1 MLLNDGVKYEG
12 EFKMD
17 KFDGNGMLYY
27 VKDNITFE
35 GTFEEGKFINGK
47 VLVGNVLYEG

>member
-1 MLLNDGVKYEG
+1 MNDGVKYEG

-17 KFDGNGMLYY
+17 RFDGNGLLSYI
-27 VKDNITFE
+27 KDNITME

-47 VLVGNVLYEG
+47 VSVGSVLYEG